1 LYSYNGHISA
11 DQLKEALQTVIEQQ
25 IKLAKDSVEQQP
37 RVNSEDMSP
46 ESPSPQSHMSDEL
59 AYDTGVSSSSSIN
72 GDKVECTTES
82 NVGNKSVEENK
93 ELQNAEIKKAKVKNI
108 NLFLYITFILQ

>member
-11 DQLKEALQTVIEQQ
+11 DQLKETLLSVIERQ

-46 ESPSPQSHMSDEL
+46 ESPSPQSQMSDEL
-59 AYDTGVSSSSSIN
+59 AYDTGVSSSSSTN
-72 GDKVECTTES
+72 GDKVECTTEN
-82 NVGNKSVEENK
+82 NVENKSVK
-93 ELQNAEIKKAKVKNI
+93 EDEKLQNAEIKKAKVTNI
-108 NLFLYITFILQ
+108 N